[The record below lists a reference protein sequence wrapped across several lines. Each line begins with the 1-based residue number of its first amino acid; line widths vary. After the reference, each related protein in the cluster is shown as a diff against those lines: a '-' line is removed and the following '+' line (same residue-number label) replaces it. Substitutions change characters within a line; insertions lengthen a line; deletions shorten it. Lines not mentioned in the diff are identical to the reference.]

1 MTQDLDLDLDLALV
15 GARVRTL
22 DPDRPSAQAVGVAA
36 GMIAAVG
43 SDDEIRAR
51 CGKGTEVVDL
61 EGAALVPGL
70 IDSHMH
76 PFMGAIN
83 ARGADLLDAH
93 TLDDVLG
100 ALSAEQAKCRPGEWV
115 QGWGLDYNVF
125 EQTGIRS
132 SVIEEAV
139 GGAPTAITFMDFH
152 TMLASSSALALA
164 GIDGPRDFVEHAEV
178 VCASGQPTGELRERG
193 AMDLLLDAMPPLD
206 AARRYELCAA
216 HLRALAAVGITGTHA
231 MDGTLE
237 TLDLLR
243 ELESR
248 GDLVTRILTPF
259 TIEPDT
265 PEELWERY
273 AAARGQ
279 SGRRWRA
286 GVAKFFIDGVI
297 DSGTGWLVD
306 PDTAGDGLQSFW
318 PDVDRYRRAVRFFS
332 QRGFQCVTHATGDRG
347 VREAL
352 DTYRAVGHPEG
363 VHHRIEH
370 IETLQDVDLPRFA
383 AEGVIASMQAQ
394 HMMWL
399 SPDRSDN
406 WSVRLGAQRCDRAFP
421 TRELLESGATVTLG
435 SDWPVARFDPR
446 EGMAAAR
453 LRRPPGHPERE
464 AYDDQAID
472 GLAALRGYTTTAA
485 FTAGDGERLGQIASG
500 RLADLTVLAD
510 DPVDIDP
517 DALATLPVVMTV
529 VDGERVFGAFGSGV
543 S

>member
-1 MTQDLDLDLDLALV
+1 MTADLDLALV

-22 DPDRPSAQAVGVAA
+22 DPDHPSAIAVGIH
-36 GMIAAVG
+36 GGLIAAVG
-43 SDDEIRAR
+43 TDAEVRER
-51 CGKGTEVVDL
+51 CGASTELVDL
-61 EGAALVPGL
+61 DGAAVVPGL

-100 ALSAEQAKCRPGEWV
+100 ALQAERAKCQPGGWI

-125 EQTGIRS
+125 EQTGIS
-132 SVIEEAV
+132 SAVIEQAV
-139 GGAPTAITFMDFH
+139 GGAPAALTFMDFH
-152 TMLASSSALALA
+152 TMLASERAMELA
-164 GIDGPRDFVEHAEV
+164 GIDGPREFAEHAEI
-178 VCASGQPTGELRERG
+178 VCVDGRPTGELHERG
-193 AMDLLLDAMPPLD
+193 AMDLLHEAMPSLTD
-206 AARRYELCAA
+206 ARRYELCAA
-216 HLRALAAVGITGTHA
+216 HLRALAAVGITSTHG

-237 TLDLLR
+237 TFELLR

-248 GDLVTRILTPF
+248 ADLVTRILTPF

-273 AAARGQ
+273 AAAGGER
-279 SGRRWRA
+279 GRRWRA

-297 DSGTGWLVD
+297 DSGTGWLVE
-306 PDTAGDGLQSFW
+306 PDTEGDGMASFW

-332 QRGFQCVTHATGDRG
+332 ERGFQCVTHATGDRG

-352 DTYRAVGHPEG
+352 NTYREVGAADG

-370 IETLQDVDLPRFA
+370 IETIQPEDLPRFA
-383 AEGVIASMQAQ
+383 AEGVVASMQAQ

-406 WSVRLGAQRCDRAFP
+406 WSRRLGSERCDRAFL
-421 TRELLESGATVTLG
+421 TRSLLESGATIALG
-435 SDWPVARFDPR
+435 SDWPVARYDPR

-453 LRRPPGHPERE
+453 LRRPPLHPERP
-464 AYDDQAID
+464 AYDDQA
-472 GLAALRGYTTTAA
+472 LSPLQALEGYTTGAA
-485 FTAGDGERLGQIASG
+485 TTAGDGGRLGRIREG
-500 RLADLTVLAD
+500 FCADLTVMAV
-510 DPVDIDP
+510 DPVDADP
-517 DALATLPVVMTV
+517 DELVSVPVVMTV
-529 VDGERVFGAFGSGV
+529 VDGEVVHRAS
-543 S
+543 